1 MRVQRSSCKALVTG
15 AGHGIGLE
23 VCRQLAQQGMTIIL
37 GARDLE
43 KAEAAALQLRGEGG
57 DVLAQ
62 QLDVTDD
69 NSVEAVRHY
78 AEAELGGLDILV
90 NNAASGFDP
99 GDKAINGNFVLAR
112 VALETN
118 LFGTWRM
125 VHAFAPLLAKSGQA
139 CIVNVS
145 SGSGSF
151 GDIEL
156 GLIAGGSDI
165 PAYSISKAALNA
177 LTVKLAADLKEA
189 GILVNAVCPGL
200 TATWPGA
207 EAMGARPVSE
217 GAAGIVW
224 AATLPKGGPSGR
236 LFRDKKPLPW

>member
-1 MRVQRSSCKALVTG
+1 MA
-15 AGHGIGLE
+15 
-23 VCRQLAQQGMTIIL
+23 
-37 GARDLE
+37 D
-43 KAEAAALQLRGEGG
+43 EGG
-57 DVLAQ
+57 EVHAQ
-62 QLDVTDD
+62 RLDITDD
-69 NSVEAVRHY
+69 DSVEAVRQY
-78 AEAELGGLDILV
+78 AEAEFGGLDILV

-99 GDKAINGNFVLAR
+99 GNKAVDGNFVLAR

-125 VHAFAPLLAKSGQA
+125 VYAFAPLLAKSEHS

-151 GDIEL
+151 GDTEL
-156 GLIAGGSDI
+156 GLIAGHSDI

-177 LTVKLAADLKEA
+177 LTVKLAVDLKEA

-207 EAMGARPVSE
+207 EAMGARPISE

-224 AATLPKGGPSGR
+224 AATLPKGGPSGK
-236 LFRDKKPLPW
+236 LFRDKKVLPW

>member
-1 MRVQRSSCKALVTG
+1 MCVQRSSCKALVTG

-23 VCRQLAQQGMTIIL
+23 VCRQFARQGMTVIL

-43 KAEAAALQLRGEGG
+43 KAKTAARQMAEEAGE
-57 DVLAQ
+57 VHAQ
-62 QLDVTDD
+62 ELDITDD
-69 NSVEAVRHY
+69 GSVEAVRHH

-90 NNAASGFDP
+90 NNTASGFDP
-99 GDKAINGNFVLAR
+99 GDKAVDGNFVLAR

-125 VHAFAPLLAKSGQA
+125 ARAFAPLLAKSGQA
-139 CIVNVS
+139 CVVNVS

-151 GDIEL
+151 GDTEL

-224 AATLPKGGPSGR
+224 AATLPKGGPSGG
-236 LFRDKKPLPW
+236 LFRDMKPLPW

>member
-1 MRVQRSSCKALVTG
+1 MRVQRSRCTALVTG

-23 VCRQLAQQGMTIIL
+23 VCRQLARQGMTVIL

-43 KAEAAALQLRGEGG
+43 KAKAAARQMAEEAGE
-57 DVLAQ
+57 VHAQ
-62 QLDVTDD
+62 QLDITD
-69 NSVEAVRHY
+69 NQSVEAVRQY

-99 GDKAINGNFVLAR
+99 GDKAIDGNFVLAR
-112 VALETN
+112 TALETN

-125 VHAFAPLLAKSGQA
+125 VCAFALLLAKSEQA
-139 CIVNVS
+139 RIVNVS

-156 GLIAGGSDI
+156 GLIAAGSDI
-165 PAYSISKAALNA
+165 PAYSVSKAALNA
-177 LTVKLAADLKEA
+177 LTVKLAVDLKET

-224 AATLPKGGPSGR
+224 AATLPKGGPTGG

>member
-1 MRVQRSSCKALVTG
+1 
-15 AGHGIGLE
+15 
-23 VCRQLAQQGMTIIL
+23 MTVIL

-43 KAEAAALQLRGEGG
+43 KAKMAAHQLAEEAGE
-57 DVLAQ
+57 VHAQ
-62 QLDVTDD
+62 KLDITDD
-69 NSVEAVRHY
+69 ESVEAVRQY
-78 AEAELGGLDILV
+78 AEAKLGGLDILV

-99 GDKAINGNFVLAR
+99 GDKALDGNFMLAR

-125 VHAFAPLLAKSGQA
+125 VRAFAPLLAKSGQA

-151 GDIEL
+151 GDAEL
-156 GLIAGGSDI
+156 GLIEAGSDI

-177 LTVKLAADLKEA
+177 LTVKLAADLKET

-200 TATWPGA
+200 TATWPGG
-207 EAMGARPVSE
+207 EAMGARPIPE

-224 AATLPKGGPSGR
+224 AATFPKGGPSGE